1 MNGWVK
7 AGLKLFLLGPFMVG
21 LWLWYLSCFV
31 IMLNDIIVC
40 MLKTFVFQFKSFL
53 TITMLTQ
60 VAVLV
65 TDYIPAVE
73 VSNMAGL
80 SLPIL

>member
-1 MNGWVK
+1 
-7 AGLKLFLLGPFMVG
+7 
-21 LWLWYLSCFV
+21 
-31 IMLNDIIVC
+31 MLNDIIVC